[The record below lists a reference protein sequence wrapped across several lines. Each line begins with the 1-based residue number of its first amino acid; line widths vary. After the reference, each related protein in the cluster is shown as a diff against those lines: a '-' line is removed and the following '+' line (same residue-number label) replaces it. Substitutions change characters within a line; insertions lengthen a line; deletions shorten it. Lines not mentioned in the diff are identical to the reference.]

1 MAIILGVVGLIFGG
15 LLGGIPGAA
24 IFCVAGA
31 LLGRWIGS
39 NDEQRKRE
47 APAKRAATGAPS
59 PVAAERPALD
69 DFESLREEVLSL
81 RGRVEQLEAGRAPAR
96 PVEAAPVAEPAM
108 PAAAPQAEW
117 GMPPKVE
124 TWTEAKMEPAPAPFS
139 TAPESAPA
147 AVEPAASAPAPA
159 EPAPPSR
166 LWNLLFGGNA
176 MVRVGIVVLFF
187 GVAFLM
193 KYAAEHVHVP
203 IELRLAGVAF
213 GAIVMLVVGWRLR
226 ERAGGY
232 GLVLQGGG
240 VGVLYL
246 VVFGGFRL
254 WHLLPPELAFGLL
267 VAIAFGSAVLAVAQD
282 SRALAIAGVS
292 GGFLAP
298 LLASTGH
305 GSHVMLFGFYL
316 VLNLGVVAVAW
327 YKAWRPLNLV
337 AFAFAFVIGAYWG
350 SAYYRPEHYAT
361 TQPFL
366 IVFFLLY
373 VAIAVLFALRR
384 AEGRLDYVDSALV
397 FGVPLVAA
405 GLQFG
410 LIREIEYGAAW
421 SALALGAFY
430 VLLARAL
437 WTQHREALQLLAEGF
452 VALGVGF
459 ATLAI
464 PLAFDGRWTAASW
477 ALEGAAALWV
487 GTRQKRLLPQVFGL
501 LLQPAAGIAFLA
513 GAPGV
518 RASLAVLNSHF
529 VGGIT
534 IAWSGLFCAWVLW
547 RWRDAARGWEPTAAA
562 LMLAWGVLWWLA
574 SGWQEISRFAP
585 AKDMVKALQ
594 LSYATASALLFLAAQ
609 RQFAWPAMSFAANAL
624 LAVMAGFA
632 VLWAP
637 HAHPFAAY
645 GYAAWPASFV
655 VLYWVVLRVE
665 PDVPA
670 GLVQANHCVAL
681 WLLAALAGW
690 ECAWQLDDVV
700 GEGRIWA
707 QIGRPVVPAVLAAWI
722 VTRGEN
728 AVWPPGLHR
737 RLYLAYAL
745 APVMVALWLWVLYI
759 NYASNGNP
767 APLPY
772 LPLLNPLDLSVALIA
787 VVYLMWRRAL
797 ERVGMPEPLWSLL
810 RAAPAWLG
818 ATAFIWA
825 NGVLLRSLHHWA
837 DVPFRLNAMLRSTLV
852 QASFS
857 VFWTVLAMGA
867 MVFANRRRSRP
878 LWVCG
883 AALLGV
889 VVVKLFLFD
898 LERLGGVERIVSFIA
913 VGILLLV
920 IGYIAP
926 VPPRSEASPVE
937 KAP

>member
-1 MAIILGVVGLIFGG
+1 MAKVILG
-15 LLGGIPGAA
+15 LLGVLYGASLWGAWGA
-24 IFCVAGA
+24 ILCGLAGFWLGHLFKSKDKSGEA
-31 LLGRWIGS
+31 LNAAGRTGS
-39 NDEQRKRE
+39 GTQD
-47 APAKRAATGAPS
+47 
-59 PVAAERPALD
+59 RPPLR
-69 DFESLREEVLSL
+69 DFNSLREELLAL
-81 RGRVEQLEAGRAPAR
+81 RRRVELLEKRHGIPESASA
-96 PVEAAPVAEPAM
+96 
-108 PAAAPQAEW
+108 
-117 GMPPKVE
+117 
-124 TWTEAKMEPAPAPFS
+124 APAPMPV
-139 TAPESAPA
+139 AQ
-147 AVEPAASAPAPA
+147 AVEREAPREVEVPA
-159 EPAPPSR
+159 EPRPDPAPTAAREASEPEPAVALRSAAESAAPKEPSWI
-166 LWNLLFGGNA
+166 WNLLFGGNA

-187 GVAFLM
+187 GVAFLL

-203 IELRLAGVAF
+203 IELRLTAVAL
-213 GAIVMLVVGWRLR
+213 GAIALLVVGWRLR

-246 VVFGGFRL
+246 VVFGAFRV
-254 WHLLPPELAFGLL
+254 WNLLPAQPAFALL
-267 VAIAFGSAVLAVAQD
+267 VVVAFASALLAVAQD

-316 VLNLGVVAVAW
+316 VLNLAVIVVAW

-337 AFAFAFVIGAYWG
+337 AFAFTFVIGAFWG

-366 IVFFLLY
+366 IAFFLLY

-384 AEGRLDYVDSALV
+384 AEGRLDYVDSVLV

-421 SALALGAFY
+421 SALALGIFY
-430 VLLARAL
+430 VTLARAL
-437 WTQHREALQLLAEGF
+437 WALHREALQLLAESF

-487 GTRQKRLLPQVFGL
+487 GTRQKRMLPRVFGL

-513 GAPGV
+513 GSHGAEAALP
-518 RASLAVLNSHF
+518 VLNSQF
-529 VGGIT
+529 VGGMT
-534 IAWSGLFCAWVLW
+534 IALAGLFCAWSLHKSEREAGSRASPVSGL
-547 RWRDAARGWEPTAAA
+547 
-562 LMLAWGVLWWLA
+562 LLAWGVLWWLGT
-574 SGWQEISRFAP
+574 GWHELSRFAP

-594 LSYATASALLFLAAQ
+594 LAYAAASALVFLAAQ
-609 RQFAWPAMSFAANAL
+609 RRFDWPGMSLAANAL
-624 LAVMAGFA
+624 LAVMIGFA
-632 VLWAP
+632 ALWAP

-655 VLYWVVLRVE
+655 VLYWVILRVE
-665 PDVPA
+665 PEAPA

-681 WLLAALAGW
+681 WLAAALAGW
-690 ECAWQLDDVV
+690 ECAWQLDEFV

-707 QIGRPVVPAVLAAWI
+707 QIGRPVVPAALAAWI
-722 VTRGEN
+722 VTRTGH
-728 AVWPPGLHR
+728 ARWPLGLHR

-745 APVMVALWLWVLYI
+745 APVMIVLWLWVLYI
-759 NYASNGNP
+759 NFASNGDP

-772 LPLLNPLDLSVALIA
+772 LPLLNPLDLAVALIA
-787 VVYLMWRRAL
+787 VVFLAWRRAL
-797 ERVGMPEPLWSLL
+797 AQIDAPRLL
-810 RAAPAWLG
+810 AHLLEAAPAWLG
-818 ATAFIWA
+818 VTAFIWA

-837 DVPFRLNAMLRSTLV
+837 DIPFRLDAMLRSTLV

-857 VFWTVLAMGA
+857 VFWTLLAMGA
-867 MVFANRRRSRP
+867 MVFANRRRTRP

-883 AALLGV
+883 VALLGV
-889 VVVKLFLFD
+889 VVVKLFVFD
-898 LERLGGVERIVSFIA
+898 LERISGIERIVSFIA

-926 VPPRSEASPVE
+926 VPPRSEPAPAEKSP
-937 KAP
+937 

>member
-1 MAIILGVVGLIFGG
+1 MAKIILG
-15 LLGGIPGAA
+15 LLGALYGYAIWSIWGAILFGLAGFWLGSLFKRKDDGVQARDGAA
-24 IFCVAGA
+24 PGSHAKPGPTP
-31 LLGRWIGS
+31 LG
-39 NDEQRKRE
+39 
-47 APAKRAATGAPS
+47 
-59 PVAAERPALD
+59 
-69 DFESLREEVLSL
+69 DFESLRDEVIAL
-81 RGRVEQLEAGRAPAR
+81 RRRVERLEGGLSKTPAATPADMAALLPEAPVSAAPA
-96 PVEAAPVAEPAM
+96 
-108 PAAAPQAEW
+108 AEW
-117 GMPPKVE
+117 GTPPKA
-124 TWTEAKMEPAPAPFS
+124 EAW
-139 TAPESAPA
+139 
-147 AVEPAASAPAPA
+147 VEPALEVKAEAPRVEPTPVPEAPAVPK
-159 EPAPPSR
+159 EPSW

-187 GVAFLM
+187 GVAFLL

-203 IELRLAGVAF
+203 VELRLSGVAL
-213 GAIVMLVVGWRLR
+213 GAIVLLVVGWRLR

-246 VVFGGFRL
+246 VVFGAFRV
-254 WHLLPPELAFGLL
+254 WSLLPAELAFALL
-267 VAIAFGSAVLAVAQD
+267 VVIAFASALLAVAQD

-298 LLASTGH
+298 LLASTGK

-316 VLNLGVVAVAW
+316 VLNLGVFVVAW

-337 AFAFAFVIGAYWG
+337 AFAFTFVIGAYWG

-366 IVFFLLY
+366 IAFFLLY

-384 AEGRLDYVDSALV
+384 AEGKLDYVDSVLV

-410 LIREIEYGAAW
+410 LIKEIEYGAAW
-421 SALALGAFY
+421 SALALGGFY
-430 VLLARAL
+430 VLLARWL
-437 WTQHREALQLLAEGF
+437 WTLHREPLQLLAESF
-452 VALGVGF
+452 IALGVGF

-487 GTRQKRLLPQVFGL
+487 GTRQKRTLPRIFGL
-501 LLQPAAGIAFLA
+501 LLQLAAGIAFLSDA
-513 GAPGV
+513 RGAVDALP
-518 RASLAVLNSHF
+518 VLNSQF
-529 VGGIT
+529 FGGLT
-534 IAWSGLFCAWVLW
+534 IALAGLFCAWSLQK
-547 RWRDAARGWEPTAAA
+547 DEASAAGRESPVSGLLLT
-562 LMLAWGVLWWLA
+562 WGALWWLGT
-574 SGWQEISRFAP
+574 GWHEISRFATEQ
-585 AKDMVKALQ
+585 DTVKALQ
-594 LSYATASALLFLAAQ
+594 LSCAAVSALLCLSA
-609 RQFAWPAMSFAANAL
+609 RHRLAWPGMSYAANAL

-632 VLWAP
+632 VAWAT

-645 GYAAWPASFV
+645 GYAAWPASFA
-655 VLYWVVLRVE
+655 VLYWVIRRVE
-665 PDVPA
+665 PDVPPA
-670 GLVQANHCVAL
+670 LVQANHCVAL

-690 ECAWQLDDVV
+690 ECAWQLDEFV
-700 GEGRIWA
+700 GEGRIWS
-707 QIGRPVVPAVLAAWI
+707 QIGRPLVPAILAAL
-722 VTRGEN
+722 VVARAPAG
-728 AVWPPGLHR
+728 AWPFEIHR
-737 RLYLAYAL
+737 RVYLAHAL

-759 NYASNGNP
+759 NFASNGNP

-772 LPLLNPLDLSVALIA
+772 LPLLNPLDLAVALIA
-787 VVYLMWRRAL
+787 VVFIAWRRAL
-797 ERVGMPEPLWSLL
+797 ATIEVPAAVGGLL
-810 RAAPAWLG
+810 QAAPAWLG

-837 DVPFRLNAMLRSTLV
+837 DVPFRLDAMLRSTLV

-867 MVFANRRRSRP
+867 MVFANRRRTRP

-883 AALLGV
+883 VTLLGV

-898 LERLGGVERIVSFIA
+898 LERISGVERIVSFIA

-920 IGYIAP
+920 VGYIAP
-926 VPPRSEASPVE
+926 VPPRAEGNTAE
-937 KAP
+937 KPS

>member
-1 MAIILGVVGLIFGG
+1 MPYILGVVGLIWGAI
-15 LLGGIPGAA
+15 LGSVWAAAALCAIGAWVGVL
-24 IFCVAGA
+24 INRG
-31 LLGRWIGS
+31 
-39 NDEQRKRE
+39 DERRKRE
-47 APAKRAATGAPS
+47 RAPS
-59 PVAAERPALD
+59 EVGTRDAPPQAGARPPLD
-69 DFESLREEVLSL
+69 DFASLREEVLAL
-81 RGRVEQLEAGRAPAR
+81 RRRVERLEEGRPIER
-96 PVEAAPVAEPAM
+96 AAPL
-108 PAAAPQAEW
+108 APETPSALAPEW
-117 GMPPKVE
+117 GTPPKVE
-124 TWTEAKMEPAPAPFS
+124 AWVEPAKEPAPPAPS
-139 TAPESAPA
+139 PEPAVEPVPAARAPA
-147 AVEPAASAPAPA
+147 APKQ
-159 EPAPPSR
+159 PSR

-203 IELRLAGVAF
+203 IELRLTGVAL
-213 GAIVMLVVGWRLR
+213 GAVALLAFGWRLR

-246 VVFGGFRL
+246 VVFGAFRI
-254 WHLLPPELAFGLL
+254 WHLLPAELAFALL
-267 VAIAFGSAVLAVAQD
+267 VAVAFASAVLAVAQD

-298 LLASTGH
+298 LLASTGQ

-316 VLNLGVVAVAW
+316 VLNLGVIAVAW
-327 YKAWRPLNLV
+327 YKAWRPLNFV
-337 AFAFAFVIGAYWG
+337 AFAFTFVIGAFWG

-366 IVFFLLY
+366 IAFFLLY

-384 AEGRLDYVDSALV
+384 AEGKLDYVDSVLV

-410 LIREIEYGAAW
+410 LIKEIEYGAAW
-421 SALALGAFY
+421 SALALGVFY
-430 VLLARAL
+430 VLLARVL
-437 WTQHREALQLLAEGF
+437 WTLHREALQLLAESF

-464 PLAFDGRWTAASW
+464 PLAFDGRLTAASW

-487 GTRQKRLLPQVFGL
+487 GTRQKRTLPRVFGL

-513 GAPGV
+513 ESHGAAMLP
-518 RASLAVLNSHF
+518 VLNSHF
-529 VGGIT
+529 VGGLT
-534 IAWSGLFCAWVLW
+534 VALAGLFCAWSLQ
-547 RWRDAARGWEPTAAA
+547 RNETSAAGRVASPLAG
-562 LMLAWGVLWWLA
+562 LLLAWGLAWWLGT
-574 SGWQEISRFAP
+574 GWQEISRFAP
-585 AKDMVKALQ
+585 EQDMVRALQ
-594 LSYATASALLFLAAQ
+594 LSYAAASALLCLAAQ
-609 RQFAWPAMSFAANAL
+609 RRFAWPGMSYAANAL

-637 HAHPFAAY
+637 YAHPFAAY
-645 GYAAWPASFV
+645 GYAAWPAGFV
-655 VLYWVVLRVE
+655 VLYWVLLRVE
-665 PDVPA
+665 PDVQA
-670 GLVQANHCVAL
+670 NLTQANHCVAL

-690 ECAWQLDDVV
+690 ECAWQLDDFV

-707 QIGRPVVPAVLAAWI
+707 HIGRPLVPAVLAAWI
-722 VTRGEN
+722 VTRTEN
-728 AVWPPGLHR
+728 AAWPLGPHR

-759 NYASNGNP
+759 NFASNGDP

-772 LPLLNPLDLSVALIA
+772 LPLLNPLDLAVALIA
-787 VVYLMWRRAL
+787 VAFVAWRRAL
-797 ERVGMPEPLWSLL
+797 AQIDLPRPLASLL
-810 RAAPAWLG
+810 GAAPAWLG

-857 VFWTVLAMGA
+857 VFWTLLAMGA
-867 MVFANRRRSRP
+867 MVFANRRRSRA

-898 LERLGGVERIVSFIA
+898 LERLSGVERIVSFIA

-926 VPPRSEASPVE
+926 VPPRDEARTAETSS
-937 KAP
+937 

>member
-1 MAIILGVVGLIFGG
+1 MPFVLGLVGLLVGALLFGFPGAVIFGG
-15 LLGGIPGAA
+15 AGIWLG
-24 IFCVAGA
+24 V
-31 LLGRWIGS
+31 WINRG
-39 NDEQRKRE
+39 DAERKRRRE
-47 APAKRAATGAPS
+47 AAAGESPSAAAPAD
-59 PVAAERPALD
+59 RPPLD
-69 DFESLREEVLSL
+69 DFDSLREEVLSL
-81 RGRVEQLEAGRAPAR
+81 RRRVERLEAGH
-96 PVEAAPVAEPAM
+96 PVERSAEAAPRPEPVVTS
-108 PAAAPQAEW
+108 PAPAAEW
-117 GMPPKVE
+117 GAPPKVE
-124 TWTEAKMEPAPAPFS
+124 AWIEQAEAPSPATPS
-139 TAPESAPA
+139 IAPA
-147 AVEPAASAPAPA
+147 AGPIAAEPAAPEQAPA
-159 EPAPPSR
+159 EPSR

-176 MVRVGIVVLFF
+176 MVRIGIVVLFF

-203 IELRLAGVAF
+203 IELRLAGVAL
-213 GAIVMLVVGWRLR
+213 GAVVMLVIGWRLR

-246 VVFGGFRL
+246 VVFGAFRI
-254 WHLLPPELAFGLL
+254 WHLLPPELAFALL
-267 VAIAFGSAVLAVAQD
+267 VAIAFSSAALAVLQD

-298 LLASTGH
+298 LLASTGQ
-305 GSHVMLFGFYL
+305 GSHVMLFGFYV
-316 VLNLGVVAVAW
+316 VLNLGVVAIAW

-337 AFAFAFVIGAYWG
+337 GFAFTFVIGAFWG
-350 SAYYRPEHYAT
+350 ASYYRPEHYAT

-410 LIREIEYGAAW
+410 MIREIEYGAAW
-421 SALALGAFY
+421 SALAAGAFY

-437 WTQHREALQLLAEGF
+437 WALHRESLQLLAECF
-452 VALGVGF
+452 VALGIGF

-487 GTRQKRLLPQVFGL
+487 GTRQNRQLPRVFGL
-501 LLQPAAGIAFLA
+501 LLQPAAGIAFLS
-513 GAPGV
+513 GV
-518 RASLAVLNSHF
+518 RAPAAELAVLNSHF
-529 VGGIT
+529 MGGVT
-534 IAWSGLFCAWVLW
+534 IALAGLFCAWTLRRERVAV
-547 RWRDAARGWEPTAAA
+547 RDWEPAAA
-562 LMLAWGVLWWLA
+562 GLLLAWGVGWWVG
-574 SGWQEISRFAP
+574 SGWHEISRFAP
-585 AKDMVKALQ
+585 ERDMVHALQ
-594 LSYATASALLFLAAQ
+594 LAYAAASALVFLAARRRLQ
-609 RQFAWPAMSFAANAL
+609 WADMSYAANAL
-624 LAVMAGFA
+624 LPAMAGFA
-632 VLWAP
+632 LIWSA
-637 HAHPFAAY
+637 HAHPFADY

-655 VLYWVVLRVE
+655 VFYWVLSRVE
-665 PDVPA
+665 PDVP
-670 GLVQANHCVAL
+670 GLVRANHCVAL

-690 ECAWQLDDVV
+690 ECAWQLDALV
-700 GEGRIWA
+700 GEGRIWS
-707 QIGRPVVPAVLAAWI
+707 QIGRPLVPAVLATWI
-722 VTRGEN
+722 IARAGGGS
-728 AVWPPGLHR
+728 WPFGTHG
-737 RLYLAYAL
+737 RLYLGQAL
-745 APVMVALWLWVLYI
+745 APVMVALWLWVIYI
-759 NYASNGNP
+759 NFASNGDP

-772 LPLLNPLDLSVALIA
+772 VPLLNPLDLSVALIA
-787 VVYLMWRRAL
+787 VVYATWRRAL
-797 ERVGMPEPLWSLL
+797 ERAGMPEALGNVL

-818 ATAFIWA
+818 ATAFVWA

-837 DVPFRLNAMLRSTLV
+837 EVPFQLSAMLRSTLV

-867 MVFANRRRSRP
+867 MVFANRRRTRS

-889 VVVKLFLFD
+889 VVVKLFIFD
-898 LERLGGVERIVSFIA
+898 LERISGVERIVSFIA

-926 VPPRSEASPVE
+926 VPPRSEEKSP
-937 KAP
+937 